1 MKMKIATIAATISA
15 VSALRINKEN
25 NAGNLVSMPKS
36 QPSTLAQ
43 VKGFLWI
50 ETKREKSHKE
60 IVKKCHDASIYGKAQ
75 CDFTRKAAEKLA
87 GKNAVKLASAT

>member
-1 MKMKIATIAATISA
+1 MKIATIAATISA

-25 NAGNLVSMPKS
+25 NAGSLVSMPKS

-75 CDFTRKAAEKLA
+75 CEFNRKAAEKLA